1 MNWSVIEKA
10 VQMRYG
16 LLNYIRNV
24 MIQDVA
30 NGIPMIRTILYENP
44 NE

>member
-1 MNWSVIEKA
+1 
-10 VQMRYG
+10 MRYG

-24 MIQDVA
+24 MIQDVT

-44 NE
+44 NEQPKDKTDVS